1 MTTPTTDQNTE
12 YCIDAPDT
20 RNSIEPIN
28 TSMSISQQMAVDA
41 ALIYRR
47 ISKGNAVRPEDRKF
61 FLSWLACQSQRVQK
75 RFTI

>member
-1 MTTPTTDQNTE
+1 
-12 YCIDAPDT
+12 
-20 RNSIEPIN
+20 
-28 TSMSISQQMAVDA
+28 MAVDA

-61 FLSWLACQSQRVQK
+61 FLSWLACQTQRVQK